1 MPRKYDTPILL
12 RCTAAQK
19 RRWEQIAAKSTRTL
33 SQWLR
38 HVADLEA
45 DRRGRNRETFD
56 DSGR

>member
-12 RCTAAQK
+12 RCTSAQK
-19 RRWEQIAAKSTRTL
+19 QRWEQIAAESDRTL

-45 DRRGRNRETFD
+45 DRVELDSKTLYR
-56 DSGR
+56 SGR